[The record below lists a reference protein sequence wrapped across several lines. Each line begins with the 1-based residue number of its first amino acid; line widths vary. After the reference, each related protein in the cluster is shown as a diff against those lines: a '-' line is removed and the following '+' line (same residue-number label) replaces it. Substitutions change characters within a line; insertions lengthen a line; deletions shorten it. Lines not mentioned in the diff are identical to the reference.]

1 MKAFRWK
8 VYNRI
13 NEMIKS
19 KIHDNIGQ
27 NIFDKI
33 FLKKKKEKTALDKI
47 IRAKNNTIV
56 IYDTEIKMS
65 AADADK
71 KTWFLNAQDNYQIL
85 KHI

>member
-19 KIHDNIGQ
+19 KVHYNIGQ
-27 NIFDKI
+27 NISE
-33 FLKKKKEKTALDKI
+33 KEKRKKTALDKI
-47 IRAKNNTIV
+47 IRAKNNAIV